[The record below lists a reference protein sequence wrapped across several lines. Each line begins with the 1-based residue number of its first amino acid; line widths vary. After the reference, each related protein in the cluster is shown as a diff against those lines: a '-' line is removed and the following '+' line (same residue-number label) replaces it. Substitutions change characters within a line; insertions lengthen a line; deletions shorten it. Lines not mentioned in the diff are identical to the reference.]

1 MIDKLTPSD
10 RERLEAL
17 VQELKRRKHQE
28 LCRKSFLAFV
38 KHMWPIFINGRH
50 HMRIAHEFENIEQHK
65 NGRLIINLGPR
76 HTKSEFASVLLPAWY
91 LGLHPDHKVIQCSV
105 TAELA
110 VGFGRRVR
118 NMIDTP
124 EYREIFPTVA
134 LQADSKAAGR
144 WATNLGGN
152 YFAIGVSG
160 SVTGIGADLCV
171 IPESSIITRRGTIQ
185 AQEIKLGDELLG
197 LSGWNT
203 VLKII
208 SSSHSET
215 VTLNDKLK
223 VSTEHPVYIVE
234 KGWIPA
240 KDIKKKDKLLVVSSM
255 GIIRVLYN
263 QYRTYLNVTA
273 QSVFHKRPKIRRKVG
288 CLQHLGDDAPTL
300 LQPQRSQLS
309 PLWRAWHYRVRA
321 LEKFKELYRR
331 YGPKTLKETH
341 FGQDRWRGPLYAGE
355 LPVGGWRDT
364 GQQPRQ
370 QYDDN
375 RFWADFDDQP
385 MGAQDRVDARYDSSP
400 NRQYGDDAGAGVFR
414 RADELESARGY
425 SDGFDGQ
432 RDSALQNFGR
442 SAQNLWKRGVRCG
455 IGALK
460 NLLWVHMEVRAITR
474 ETHGPR
480 KFINFHVS
488 GDNTFVCESSM
499 VHNCIID
506 DPHDEQTALQ
516 AITTP
521 EIYEK
526 TYQWY
531 ESGPRQRL
539 QPGGSLV
546 IVMTRWSKMD
556 LTAQLLDKAVI
567 TGGEQWKHISFPAIL
582 PSGKPLWPEFW
593 SLGALE
599 ATRNAISLPKWNA
612 QYLQQPTSDQA
623 AIVKRTDWQRW
634 PDETPPPIDF
644 VLQTMDT
651 AFEKNQRADYSAIA
665 TWGIFYRDDD
675 VGLRQAH
682 IILLDMVR
690 EKCQFPRLKQ
700 LVKEKYDE
708 YQADKIIIEKKA
720 TGAPLIYELRS
731 AGIPCSEF
739 TPTRQT
745 GDKTARLNAVTD
757 LFASKRVWAPNR
769 RFADELIEEVASF
782 PNARND
788 DLCDVTA
795 MALAYFRTGGFIRTD
810 SDLPDEVKYFK
821 SSKKM
826 AYY

>member
-1 MIDKLTPSD
+1 MATLSSLSPGD

-50 HMRIAHEFENIEQHK
+50 HVRIAHEFEDIEQHK

-118 NMIDTP
+118 NMIDSP

-160 SVTGIGADLCV
+160 SVTGIGADLC
-171 IPESSIITRRGTIQ
+171 
-185 AQEIKLGDELLG
+185 
-197 LSGWNT
+197 
-203 VLKII
+203 
-208 SSSHSET
+208 
-215 VTLNDKLK
+215 
-223 VSTEHPVYIVE
+223 
-234 KGWIPA
+234 
-240 KDIKKKDKLLVVSSM
+240 
-255 GIIRVLYN
+255 
-263 QYRTYLNVTA
+263 
-273 QSVFHKRPKIRRKVG
+273 
-288 CLQHLGDDAPTL
+288 
-300 LQPQRSQLS
+300 
-309 PLWRAWHYRVRA
+309 
-321 LEKFKELYRR
+321 
-331 YGPKTLKETH
+331 
-341 FGQDRWRGPLYAGE
+341 
-355 LPVGGWRDT
+355 
-364 GQQPRQ
+364 
-370 QYDDN
+370 
-375 RFWADFDDQP
+375 
-385 MGAQDRVDARYDSSP
+385 
-400 NRQYGDDAGAGVFR
+400 
-414 RADELESARGY
+414 
-425 SDGFDGQ
+425 
-432 RDSALQNFGR
+432 
-442 SAQNLWKRGVRCG
+442 
-455 IGALK
+455 
-460 NLLWVHMEVRAITR
+460 
-474 ETHGPR
+474 
-480 KFINFHVS
+480 
-488 GDNTFVCESSM
+488 
-499 VHNCIID
+499 IID

-539 QPGGSLV
+539 QPGGNIVVVMCMTGDTRVRRVDGSETLLRDIRPGAQVATYDAGKLTTSKVLNWQSNGIDFIYKIRTTSGIIVRANERHPFLVQIEGVRKWIPLKELKIGMAFVSLKGVTDLHAPRQYRDYVTPAGQKGVTTKSTQMPRITRLGITENIKGKLAKWKVVASNLSV
-546 IVMTRWSKMD
+546 IISAKNIKTKITGHPENMTRLLNNAVPTESNHAMALPWKSTNRGLKRKVESVRYVVNRLQRTIREHIGTTNYALTTATTPDGYAPCSVTTVISPSLTQKPKKQRSQSQNTSDFTTDRIVEIVFDGKEEVFDLQVDRTENFIANGVVSHNTRWSKMD
-556 LTAQLLDKAVI
+556 LTAQLLDKAAV

-593 SLGALE
+593 SLQALE
-599 ATRNAISLPKWNA
+599 ATRTAISLPKWNA
-612 QYLQQPTSDQA
+612 QYLQQPTSDTS

-634 PDETPPPIDF
+634 PDDLPPPIDF
-644 VLQTMDT
+644 ILQTLDT
-651 AFEKNQRADYSAIA
+651 AFEKHQRADYSAIA
-665 TWGIFYRDDD
+665 TWGVFYRDDD
-675 VGLRQAH
+675 TGLQQAH

-690 EKCQFPRLKQ
+690 EKAEFPRLKQ

-708 YQADKIIIEKKA
+708 YSADKVIIERKA
-720 TGAPLIYELRS
+720 SGAPLIYELRS

-739 TPTRQT
+739 TPTRAS

-788 DLCDVTA
+788 DLVDVTS

-810 SDLPDEVKYFK
+810 SDLPDEIKYFK